1 MKTSRSRRNIHGTY
15 KPLEAALRALRGVHS
30 GSEFARAYAG
40 EYQIEAFDIW
50 KYKPRRRERAFGAE
64 RFHFGNRAIP
74 IGVEIVRS
82 LISTGVAIKFGYG
95 KFKYCQR

>member
-1 MKTSRSRRNIHGTY
+1 MEHTNRWKR
-15 KPLEAALRALRGVHS
+15 LFALRGAGIAAVNS
-30 GSEFARAYAG
+30 RAAHAG

-74 IGVEIVRS
+74 IGVEIVRP